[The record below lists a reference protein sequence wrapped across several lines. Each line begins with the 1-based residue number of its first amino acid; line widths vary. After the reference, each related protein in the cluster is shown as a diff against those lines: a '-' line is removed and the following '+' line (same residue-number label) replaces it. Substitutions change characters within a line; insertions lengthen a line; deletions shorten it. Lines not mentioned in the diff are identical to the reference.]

1 MRYQTLF
8 SLLLAFIFTG
18 CGPSAPKISIN
29 EAVERGDIK
38 TLKEHLE
45 FGTDVNAR
53 KDGRTCLHTAA
64 WLGHTELAKLL
75 IAGGAELDSVDDKG
89 VFSPLHAAMAEDHF
103 EMVELL
109 ISEGADVNVSTP
121 AKMTCL
127 HVAVSV
133 GVLGEIGHN
142 YAKNPEIKRAKNLNI
157 VRGTPNVRII
167 ELLIAAGADVN
178 ARSKEDLTP
187 LHLAA
192 VNGIEEVCELLI
204 SEGADIK
211 AVADN
216 GHTPLSLATAQGNRE
231 IVILLRR
238 HLTSRR

>member
-1 MRYQTLF
+1 MKYQTF
-8 SLLLAFIFTG
+8 FALLLAFIFTG
-18 CGPSAPKISIN
+18 CGPSAPKISIH
-29 EAVERGDIK
+29 EAVERGDVK

-45 FGTDVNAR
+45 FGSDVNAR

-75 IAGGAELDSVDDKG
+75 IAGGAELDSVDDDG

-127 HVAVSV
+127 HLAVSV
-133 GVLGEIGHN
+133 GVLGEIGHD
-142 YAKNPEIKRAKNLNI
+142 YAKNPELRAKNLNI
-157 VRGTPNVRII
+157 VRGGPNVRIM
-167 ELLIAAGADVN
+167 ELLIASGADVN
-178 ARSKEDLTP
+178 ARSKKDLTP

-204 SEGADIK
+204 SEGADLK
-211 AVADN
+211 AVTDN
-216 GHTPLSLATAQGNRE
+216 GHTALSLATAQGNRE

>member
-103 EMVELL
+103 ELVELL

-133 GVLGEIGHN
+133 GVLGEIGHD
-142 YAKNPEIKRAKNLNI
+142 YAKNPELRAKKLNI
-157 VRGTPNVRII
+157 VRGAPNVRII
-167 ELLIAAGADVN
+167 ELLIAAGANIN
-178 ARSKEDLTP
+178 ARNREDATP

-204 SEGADIK
+204 SEGADLK
-211 AVADN
+211 AVAVN
-216 GHTPLSLATAQGNRE
+216 GHTPLSLATVQGNRE
-231 IVILLRR
+231 VVILLRR
-238 HLTSRR
+238 HLASRR

>member
-1 MRYQTLF
+1 MRYQTRF

-18 CGPSAPKISIN
+18 CGPSAPTISIH

-45 FGTDVNAR
+45 FGTDVNTR

-75 IAGGAELDSVDDKG
+75 IAGGAELDSVDDRG
-89 VFSPLHAAMAEDHF
+89 VLSPLHAAMAEDHF
-103 EMVELL
+103 ELVELL

-127 HVAVSV
+127 HLAVSV
-133 GVLGEIGHN
+133 GVLGEIGHT
-142 YAKNPEIKRAKNLNI
+142 YAKNPEIRKKNLNI
-157 VRGTPNVRII
+157 VRGAPNVRII
-167 ELLIAAGADVN
+167 ELLIAAGANVN
-178 ARSKEDLTP
+178 ARNKEDATP

-204 SEGADIK
+204 SEGADLN
-211 AVADN
+211 AVAVN
-216 GHTPLSLATAQGNRE
+216 GHTPLSLATVQGNRE
-231 IVILLRR
+231 VVILLRR
-238 HLTSRR
+238 HLMSRR